1 MLCAFG
7 QSAGGG
13 EASNAIVSGVRL
25 QPLWCCPLGGH
36 LRAPRVTTPRGLE
49 RFNIVVPPDPHT
61 RLASEGDDDSSQ
73 PTGQPTWLRPHPC
86 GDATALRGG
95 SPPGLDLRAGQDG
108 CCGLGFVV
116 TVRGL
121 NIVWPPSA
129 HVSALV
135 VTHPSDASIG
145 CLGPARDHCAR
156 PLSGKKCAV
165 YCVCVCVSR
174 PTCPCPLFPSL
185 EV

>member
-1 MLCAFG
+1 MQTDGALRG
-7 QSAGGG
+7 RLHGRPAGGG
-13 EASNAIVSGVRL
+13 KASNAIVSEVRL

-36 LRAPRVTTPRGLE
+36 FWVPRVTTPRGLE

-95 SPPGLDLRAGQDG
+95 SPPGPDLRARQDG
-108 CCGLGFVV
+108 CCGLSFVV
-116 TVRGL
+116 TVTGL
-121 NIVWPPSA
+121 NIVWPPTA

-135 VTHPSDASIG
+135 VTHPSDASIR

-156 PLSGKKCAV
+156 PLSRKRLCRIL
-165 YCVCVCVSR
+165 CVG
-174 PTCPCPLFPSL
+174 
-185 EV
+185 E